1 MQGSGPALNRIH
13 SPATEPGGAP
23 LLCRG
28 ICRALGQLG
37 YVSLLEFPLAN
48 GRRADVIALGRDGEV
63 MIVEVKSSLADFR
76 SDRKWPDYWEFCDR
90 LYFAVGEDFPR
101 DALPA
106 ECGLL
111 VADGY
116 GAAVLR
122 DPAPR
127 PLAAAR
133 RKALTLRFGVIAAS
147 RLHRLTDPGA
157 GELSL

>member
-1 MQGSGPALNRIH
+1 MQDSAAALNEFH
-13 SPATEPGGAP
+13 SRATEPAGAA

-28 ICRALGQLG
+28 VCRALDQLG

-48 GRRADVIALGRDGEV
+48 GRRADVIALGRNGEV

-76 SDRKWPDYWEFCDR
+76 ADRKWPDYWEFCDR

-101 DALPA
+101 DVLPE

-133 RKALTLRFGVIAAS
+133 RKALTLRFGFAAAS
-147 RLHRLTDPGA
+147 RLRRLTDPGA
-157 GELSL
+157 GELGL